1 MELKLFQLDTGADS
15 GSIEVSDA
23 VVGQK
28 FNETLIH
35 QVVTTYL
42 AGARQG
48 TRAQKSRAAVRG
60 GGAKPWRQKGTGR
73 ARSGTIR
80 SPIWVGGGRTFAASP
95 QDFSKKLNK
104 KMLKTGICSILS
116 ELVRQERLIVVE
128 NFELEAPKTK
138 MLVGKLKGMNI
149 DNALV
154 ILGEE
159 NENIHLA
166 ARNLANVD
174 VNIAGMLSPVALVKH
189 EKVIA
194 TRSAIEKI
202 QEALV

>member
-1 MELKLFQLDTGADS
+1 MELKLFQIDTGANS

-35 QVVTTYL
+35 QVVTSYL

-48 TRAQKSRAAVRG
+48 TRAQKNRAAVRG

-104 KMLKTGICSILS
+104 KMLKSGIRSILS
-116 ELVRQERLIVVE
+116 ELVRQERLVVVE
-128 NFELEAPKTK
+128 DFELDAPKTK
-138 MLVGKLKGMNI
+138 MLVSKLKGMDI
-149 DNALV
+149 ENALLV
-154 ILGEE
+154 LGEA

-166 ARNLANVD
+166 ARNLENVD

-189 EKVIA
+189 DKVVA

-202 QEALV
+202 QEALA